1 MSHLLKIA
9 GGRVI
14 DPQHGVDEEP
24 RDVWIKNGQV
34 IDPPTDPDLRPDRT
48 IDARGYIVMP
58 GGVDIHCHVA
68 GAKVDASRLL
78 RPEERRLESGKARH
92 EHKHF
97 QGGTLGSCPSASI
110 TGQLYSGMGYTSV
123 NDAAIAPAGA
133 YLAHEELADTPL
145 VDRSMLVLA
154 GRHCKHA

>member
-92 EHKHF
+92 EHNHF

-133 YLAHEELADTPL
+133 YLAHE
-145 VDRSMLVLA
+145 
-154 GRHCKHA
+154 